1 MKRIL
6 IAIAIF
12 IAATPATAF
21 AVDRDDDVKI
31 ESEDSIAYQQSSSV
45 ASSEIE
51 AKFPK
56 EAKEIRAAHA
66 LHVKHAIDKDVD
78 AYMDD
83 FKLERMRYPELEREY
98 AQRAMNLDRLQ
109 IEVKAVEFSEI
120 TSTSATIHT
129 RQVTQYDDET
139 GTTHIDDAIISYR
152 WIKDANA
159 NAWKI
164 AFTER
169 RRLSN

>member
-12 IAATPATAF
+12 IVATPATAF

>member
-12 IAATPATAF
+12 IAAF

-129 RQVTQYDDET
+129 RQVTRYDDET